1 MSVCCRRQM
10 RIPEE
15 VSLSGFDNILLSTQV
30 VVPLTT
36 VEQPIVEMCSA
47 AIGIINDKLRRRAAL
62 SPESEEHV
70 FPCRIIWR
78 DSMRLSLD

>member
-15 VSLSGFDNILLSTQV
+15 VSLSGFDNILLSAEV

-36 VEQPIVEMCSA
+36 VER
-47 AIGIINDKLRRRAAL
+47 KR
-62 SPESEEHV
+62 H
-70 FPCRIIWR
+70 F
-78 DSMRLSLD
+78 